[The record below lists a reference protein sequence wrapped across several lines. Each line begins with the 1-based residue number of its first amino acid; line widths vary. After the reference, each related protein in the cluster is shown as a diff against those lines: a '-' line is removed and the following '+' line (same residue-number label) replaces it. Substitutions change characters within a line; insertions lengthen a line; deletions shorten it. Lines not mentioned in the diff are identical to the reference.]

1 MTMMTKEIHESVEL
15 HSEAL
20 RPTGLGAYPYTGF
33 LQKALR
39 GDRRVRRSRVVR
51 RVEEGEPRKSAK
63 ARLRNSVLE
72 TAHVAA
78 VEEEN
83 VCEARTVAEKHLKPV
98 AQKGR
103 LRRRERMRR
112 SATQWR
118 AVCEVTASE
127 TKRQRRL

>member
-1 MTMMTKEIHESVEL
+1 M
-15 HSEAL
+15 
-20 RPTGLGAYPYTGF
+20 
-33 LQKALR
+33 
-39 GDRRVRRSRVVR
+39 RRSRVVR

-63 ARLRNSVLE
+63 TRLRSSVLE

-83 VCEARTVAEKHLKPV
+83 VCEKVCEARTVAEKHLKPV

-112 SATQWR
+112 SATQWG
-118 AVCEVTASE
+118 AVCEVTVSE